1 MKKTQRAAK
10 AFEDFTGHKASKLR
24 SVRLP
29 DENVAGWEMGPVVGI
44 AYQAKRD
51 GKTQQY
57 FHEFKKEARPRLVSQ
72 DDGKQLYI
80 EGGKYKV
87 TDRGIEDMPKL
98 FVVNPSARA
107 AKSRP
112 AKKRKAA
119 PMARRRRTAV
129 RRRTRQVAVFNTNP
143 IRRRRRRA
151 RVGGRRRALFARNPA
166 PARRRRRRVMRR
178 NPIRSHRRRVSA
190 RRSYRRNPSRRS
202 GGMGGGAF
210 MKMFLPAAGI
220 GLGAIGSEIIMGYL
234 PIPANFK
241 TGVARHITKGVVGI
255 AAGFLI
261 GKVLRQ
267 KRLGNF
273 IALGAVVIAVHD
285 GVKEFIAA
293 KMPAVHLGQY
303 RGPIHGSL
311 SSFGGMGYTSPAQ
324 VARMGQYVPPVR
336 GTMSSFGGMHPNG
349 GGGETEFAV

>member
-1 MKKTQRAAK
+1 MKKTSRAAK

-24 SVRLP
+24 AVKLP

-57 FHEFKKEARPRLVSQ
+57 FHEFKKAARPRLVSQ

-98 FVVNPSARA
+98 FVVNPSPRA
-107 AKSRP
+107 GTA
-112 AKKRKAA
+112 KRKAA
-119 PMARRRRTAV
+119 PMRRRRTSV
-129 RRRTRQVAVFNTNP
+129 KRRTRQVAVFNTNP
-143 IRRRRRRA
+143 VRRRRRRPSA
-151 RVGGRRRALFARNPA
+151 RRALFARNPI
-166 PARRRRRRVMRR
+166 RRRRRHVAMRR
-178 NPIRSHRRRVSA
+178 NPIRRRRHHVSA
-190 RRSYRRNPSRRS
+190 KRSYRRNPSRRT
-202 GGMGGGAF
+202 GMGGGTF
-210 MKMFLPAAGI
+210 GKMLLPAAGI
-220 GLGAIGSEIIMGYL
+220 GLGAIGAEIIMGYL
-234 PIPANFK
+234 PIPASFK
-241 TGVARHITKGVVGI
+241 TGVARHITKGVVGV
-255 AAGFLI
+255 AAGMLI

-336 GTMSSFGGMHPNG
+336 GTMSSFSGMHPNG

>member
-1 MKKTQRAAK
+1 MKHTKRAAK
-10 AFEDFTGHKASKLR
+10 AFEDFTGHRASKLR
-24 SVRLP
+24 AVRLP

-98 FVVNPSARA
+98 FVVNPSARTGRKRVA
-107 AKSRP
+107 T
-112 AKKRKAA
+112 KRKAA
-119 PMARRRRTAV
+119 PMARRRSAT

-143 IRRRRRRA
+143 VRRRRRRSPA
-151 RVGGRRRALFARNPA
+151 RRRHLFARNPA
-166 PARRRRRRVMRR
+166 PLRRRRRRVMRR
-178 NPIRSHRRRVSA
+178 NPITTRRRHHA
-190 RRSYRRNPSRRS
+190 RRSYRRNPSRR
-202 GGMGGGAF
+202 GGMGGGGFA
-210 MKMFLPAAGI
+210 KMFLPAAGI

-241 TGVARHITKGVVGI
+241 TGVMRHVTKGVVGV

-311 SSFGGMGYTSPAQ
+311 ASFGGMGYTSPAQ
-324 VARMGQYVPPVR
+324 IARMGQYVPPVH